1 MGRAGKMKPALNDLE
16 ASFEFLP
23 YDKKHYKD
31 LKKRHFLRLSLTYL
45 APLLILSVYFYF
57 QYSSIESEGE
67 KLHLKTI
74 AENQANTFD
83 LFLTERLINLS
94 NLIKDPSLKFPPSY
108 DQIMNY
114 LKQLQKSSDTFV
126 DIGYFDSSGVQ
137 VSYAGPY
144 PSLGKRNY
152 SQEDW
157 FVSLLRKDEGY
168 VITDIYL
175 GFRQKPHFTIAVS
188 EGKDGDFAILRATL
202 DPAKIYD
209 YIRSLEGANEVITSI
224 VNQEGF
230 YQIVTSHLGTPLT
243 SSSIVPPRSSNL
255 GIEKITIEG
264 QKITYAYSWLRNAD
278 WALIVQQ
285 ANQDETP
292 FLSDLR
298 ERIIGVSAMLVII
311 TLIIIL
317 LRSKKLVEIQIETD
331 RTRAQLEHA
340 AKLASVGELA
350 AGIAHEINNPLA
362 AINEEAGLIKDLT
375 GPEFGKN
382 ISCEEIK
389 PHLDSIQES
398 VFRCRDIIRK
408 LMGFVRKTDLSLGT
422 CDMNSLLDDVL
433 DGLII
438 REMRASNIEVVKHY
452 SYELPN
458 INTDGNQLQQVI
470 LNIINNCIDAF
481 DNRPGKITIT
491 TYRDDKYINIAIADT
506 GKGMTPEVLSKIFM
520 PFFTTKEVGK
530 GTGLGLSVSY
540 GIVKNLGGK
549 IEVESAPDEGST
561 FTIKLPIV

>member
-1 MGRAGKMKPALNDLE
+1 MKPVFNELE

-31 LKKRHFLRLSLTYL
+31 LKKRHIFRLFLTYL
-45 APLLILSVYFYF
+45 APLLILSVYFYL
-57 QYSSIESEGE
+57 QYGSIESEGE

-94 NLIKDPSLKFPPSY
+94 NLINDPMLKFPPSY
-108 DQIMNY
+108 GQITNY
-114 LKQLQKSSDTFV
+114 LAQLQKDSDTFV

-137 VSYAGPY
+137 VSYAGPF
-144 PSLGKRNY
+144 PSLEKRNY
-152 SQEDW
+152 GQEDW
-157 FVSLLRKDEGY
+157 FVSLSQKDEGY

-188 EGKDGDFAILRATL
+188 KRKDGGFAILRATL

-224 VNQEGF
+224 VNKEGF

-243 SSSIVPPRSSNL
+243 SSSIVPPRDTNL
-255 GIEKITIEG
+255 GVEEITIEG

-278 WALIVQQ
+278 WALILQQ
-285 ANQDETP
+285 AYRNDTP
-292 FLSDLR
+292 FLSDVKQ
-298 ERIIGVSAMLVII
+298 RIIGVSAILVVIS
-311 TLIIIL
+311 LIIIL
-317 LRSKKLVEIQIETD
+317 LRSRKLVEIQLESD
-331 RTRAQLEHA
+331 KTRVQLEHA

-382 ISCEEIK
+382 FSCEEIR

-398 VFRCRDIIRK
+398 VFRCRDITRK
-408 LMGFVRKTDLSLGT
+408 LMGFVRKSDLSLEIY
-422 CDMNSLLDDVL
+422 DINSLMDDVL

-452 SYELPN
+452 SYELPK
-458 INTDGNQLQQVI
+458 IKTDGNQLQQVI
-470 LNIINNCIDAF
+470 LNILNNCIDAF
-481 DNRPGKITIT
+481 ESGRGKITIT

-506 GKGMTPEVLSKIFM
+506 GKGMDQEVLSKIFM

-540 GIVKNLGGK
+540 GIIKNLGGK
-549 IEVESAPDEGST
+549 IEVESTPGEGSV
-561 FTIKLPIV
+561 FTLCIPIV